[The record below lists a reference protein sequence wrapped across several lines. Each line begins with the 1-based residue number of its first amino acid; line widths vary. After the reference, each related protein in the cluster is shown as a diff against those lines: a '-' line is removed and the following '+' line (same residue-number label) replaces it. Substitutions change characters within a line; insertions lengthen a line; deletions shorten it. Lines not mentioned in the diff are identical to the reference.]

1 MRNEKEMFD
10 LILGVANRDN
20 RVRAVYMNG
29 SRANP
34 NIKKDIFQ
42 DYDIVYV
49 VTETASFL
57 NDDGW
62 TSVFGDLIISQEPD
76 KLDKMQGR
84 DVDFENGY
92 TYLMQFTDG
101 NRIDLHIQN
110 IDSLMKEYGTDKLTV
125 PLLDKDNC
133 LPEIPAPSDEDYWV
147 KEPTY
152 EQYSSRCN
160 NFWWVAPYCAK
171 GLWRQEIL
179 FTIEVMNS
187 YVRQELLT
195 MLYWYVGAQTEF
207 KVSIGKANKHLK
219 EYLDLDIWTRLMKT
233 FNMGDYDSCWNA
245 LITTCELFA
254 EIAPK
259 VGETFKYEYNYDEAK
274 RSFAFIKHIKQ
285 VPKTATKIY

>member
-1 MRNEKEMFD
+1 MRTEKEMFD

-34 NIKKDIFQ
+34 NVKKDIFQ

-57 NDDGW
+57 SDEGW
-62 TSVFGDLIISQEPD
+62 INVFGELIILQEPN

-84 DVDFENGY
+84 DVDFKNEY
-92 TYLMQFTDG
+92 TYLMQFTDE
-101 NRIDLHIQN
+101 NRIDLHIQTLE
-110 IDSLMKEYGTDKLTV
+110 IIRKEYGTDKLTI

-133 LPEIPAPSDEDYWV
+133 LLKIPAPSDEDYWIE
-147 KEPTY
+147 KPTY
-152 EQYSSRCN
+152 GQYFSRCN

-179 FTIEVMNS
+179 FTVEVMNN

-195 MLYWYVGAQTEF
+195 MLKWYVGIQTEF
-207 KVSIGKANKHLK
+207 KISIGKANKYLK
-219 EYLDLDIWTRLMKT
+219 EYLDSDVWIRLMKT
-233 FNMGDYDSCWNA
+233 FNMEDYDSSWNS

-254 EIAPK
+254 EIAPE
-259 VGETFKYEYNYDEAK
+259 VGKILKYEYNYDEAK
-274 RSFAFIKHIKQ
+274 RSFEFIRHIQ
-285 VPKTATKIY
+285 ELPRNATEIY